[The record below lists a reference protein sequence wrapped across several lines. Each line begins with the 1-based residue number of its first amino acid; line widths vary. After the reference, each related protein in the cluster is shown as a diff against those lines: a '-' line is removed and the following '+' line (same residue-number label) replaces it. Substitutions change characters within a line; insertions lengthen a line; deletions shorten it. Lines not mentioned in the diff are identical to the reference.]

1 MTRID
6 VDMKNVVGC
15 LRLRNVLLCFIKCGD
30 DMGLGHSENTVC
42 VPVSNS
48 ENNVKKTP
56 SE

>member
-1 MTRID
+1 M
-6 VDMKNVVGC
+6 DMKNVVGC
-15 LRLRNVLLCFIKCGD
+15 LRLRNILLCFIKCGD